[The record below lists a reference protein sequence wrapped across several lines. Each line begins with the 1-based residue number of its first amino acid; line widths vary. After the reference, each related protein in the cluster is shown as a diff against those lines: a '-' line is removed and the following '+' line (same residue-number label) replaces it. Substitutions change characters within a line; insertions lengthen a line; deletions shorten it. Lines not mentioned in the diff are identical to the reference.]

1 MCELHEGAWEV
12 CVSHTREHGRCVRV
26 TRGSMGG
33 VCESHEGAWEV
44 CVSHMRE
51 HGRCV

>member
-1 MCELHEGAWEV
+1 
-12 CVSHTREHGRCVRV
+12 
-26 TRGSMGG
+26 MGG

-44 CVSHMRE
+44 CVSNEGTWEVCVSHTRE

>member
-1 MCELHEGAWEV
+1 MGGVCESHKGAWEV
-12 CVSHTREHGRCVRV
+12 CVSHMR
-26 TRGSMGG
+26 
-33 VCESHEGAWEV
+33 EV

>member
-1 MCELHEGAWEV
+1 
-12 CVSHTREHGRCVRV
+12 
-26 TRGSMGG
+26 MGG
-33 VCESHEGAWEV
+33 VCESHEGAWAVCESHMREV

>member
-1 MCELHEGAWEV
+1 
-12 CVSHTREHGRCVRV
+12 
-26 TRGSMGG
+26 MGG
-33 VCESHEGAWEV
+33 VCESHEGTWEVCESHEGTWEV

>member
-1 MCELHEGAWEV
+1 
-12 CVSHTREHGRCVRV
+12 
-26 TRGSMGG
+26 MGG
-33 VCESHEGAWEV
+33 VCESHEGGVCESHEGTWEV

>member
-1 MCELHEGAWEV
+1 
-12 CVSHTREHGRCVRV
+12 
-26 TRGSMGG
+26 MGG
-33 VCESHEGAWEV
+33 VCESHEGMWEMCESHEGAWEV